1 MHDLI
6 YSGINIKSVRFD
18 EIVGLHD
25 LWFELFS
32 QVSSLSLKNCL
43 PHKTAYRN
51 PPSQCIAN

>member
-6 YSGINIKSVRFD
+6 YFGINIKSVRFD

-32 QVSSLSLKNCL
+32 QVSILSR
-43 PHKTAYRN
+43 KTAYRN